1 MELILQ
7 LVPIAY
13 LLAVAIPLIT
23 TDISERRLPNKL
35 VLPSIPITLVCWIA
49 LAVIYGLWQPLFVAL
64 ACALLV
70 GVLGFV
76 AVVVGGIGMG
86 DVKLTFA
93 LVLVVSWFSWWLGL
107 LIPVLGVGIGLLV
120 ASYEVFVRKQ
130 LRSSSIPIGPFLI
143 GASAF
148 ALGLAVM

>member
-7 LVPIAY
+7 LIPIAY
-13 LLAVAIPLIT
+13 LLAVAVPLIT

-35 VLPSIPITLVCWIA
+35 VLPSIPITLVCWSA

-107 LIPVLGVGIGLLV
+107 LIPVLGVGIGLLI

-143 GASAF
+143 GASAL

>member
-143 GASAF
+143 GASAL

>member
-7 LVPIAY
+7 LIPIAY
-13 LLAVAIPLIT
+13 LLAVAVPLIT

-49 LAVIYGLWQPLFVAL
+49 LAVAYGLWQPLFVAL

-107 LIPVLGVGIGLLV
+107 LIPVLGVGIGLLI

-130 LRSSSIPIGPFLI
+130 MRSSSIPLGPFLI
-143 GASAF
+143 GASALT
-148 ALGLAVM
+148 LGLAVM

>member
-107 LIPVLGVGIGLLV
+107 LIPVLGVGVGLLI

-143 GASAF
+143 GASAL

>member
-13 LLAVAIPLIT
+13 LFAIAIPLIT
-23 TDISERRLPNKL
+23 TDIRERRLPNKL

-143 GASAF
+143 GASAL

>member
-13 LLAVAIPLIT
+13 LIAVAVPLIIT
-23 TDISERRLPNKL
+23 NISEFRLPNKL
-35 VLPSIPITLVCWIA
+35 VLPSVPITLVCWIA
-49 LAVIYGLWQPLFVAL
+49 LAVAYGLWQPLFVAL

-76 AVVVGGIGMG
+76 AVVMGGIGMG

-107 LIPVLGVGIGLLV
+107 LIPVLGVGVGLLV
-120 ASYEVFVRKQ
+120 ASYQVFVRKQ
-130 LRSSSIPIGPFLI
+130 MRSFSIPIGAFLI
-143 GASAF
+143 GASALT
-148 ALGLAVM
+148 LGLAVM

>member
-13 LLAVAIPLIT
+13 LIAVAVPLIT
-23 TDISERRLPNKL
+23 TDIRERRLPNKL

-76 AVVVGGIGMG
+76 AVVMGGIGMG

-130 LRSSSIPIGPFLI
+130 MKSSNVPIGPFLI
-143 GASAF
+143 GASAL

>member
-1 MELILQ
+1 MELVLQ
-7 LVPIAY
+7 LIPIAY
-13 LLAVAIPLIT
+13 LLAVAVPLIT

-76 AVVVGGIGMG
+76 AVVMGGIGMG

-107 LIPVLGVGIGLLV
+107 LIPVLGVGIGLLI
-120 ASYEVFVRKQ
+120 ASYEEFVRKQ
-130 LRSSSIPIGPFLI
+130 MKSSSIPLGPFLI
-143 GASAF
+143 GASAL

>member
-13 LLAVAIPLIT
+13 LIAVAVPLIIT
-23 TDISERRLPNKL
+23 NISEFRLPNKL
-35 VLPSIPITLVCWIA
+35 VLPSVPITLVCWIA
-49 LAVIYGLWQPLFVAL
+49 LAVAYGLWQPLFVAL

-76 AVVVGGIGMG
+76 AVVMGGIGMG

-107 LIPVLGVGIGLLV
+107 LIPVLGVGIGLLI
-120 ASYEVFVRKQ
+120 ASYQVFVRKQ
-130 LRSSSIPIGPFLI
+130 MRSSSIPIGAFLI
-143 GASAF
+143 GASALT
-148 ALGLAVM
+148 LGLAVM

>member
-1 MELILQ
+1 MEIILQ
-7 LVPIAY
+7 LIPIAY

-35 VLPSIPITLVCWIA
+35 VLPAIPITLVCWLA
-49 LAVIYGLWQPLFVAL
+49 LAITYGLWQPLFVAL

-76 AVVVGGIGMG
+76 AVVMGGIGMG
-86 DVKLTFA
+86 DVKLTFV

-107 LIPVLGVGIGLLV
+107 LIPVLGVGIGLLI

-130 LRSSSIPIGPFLI
+130 MRSSSIPLGPFLI
-143 GASAF
+143 GASAL

>member
-107 LIPVLGVGIGLLV
+107 LIPVLGVGIGLLI

-143 GASAF
+143 GASAL

>member
-13 LLAVAIPLIT
+13 LFAIAIPLIT
-23 TDISERRLPNKL
+23 TDIRERRLPNKL

-107 LIPVLGVGIGLLV
+107 LIPVLGVGVGLLI

-143 GASAF
+143 GASAL

>member
-1 MELILQ
+1 MELVLQ
-7 LVPIAY
+7 LIPIAY

-35 VLPSIPITLVCWIA
+35 VLPAIPITLVCWIA

-76 AVVVGGIGMG
+76 AVVMGGIGMG

-107 LIPVLGVGIGLLV
+107 LIPVLGVGIGLLI

-130 LRSSSIPIGPFLI
+130 MKSSSIPLGPFLI
-143 GASAF
+143 GASAL